1 MDFFLDYCFLSSAQ
15 VKASILY
22 AVKSDYWWE
31 GKIETKEEFKPEFR
45 TRSDKVNEIVKVI
58 KSIHDYQVPAI
69 SRTEIRCLTEEMEK
83 WIDESVE

>member
-1 MDFFLDYCFLSSAQ
+1 MNNIYDNLNLPK
-15 VKASILY
+15 VKEIQIHIENNA
-22 AVKSDYWWE
+22 D
-31 GKIETKEEFKPEFR
+31 KI
-45 TRSDKVNEIVKVI
+45 NEIVEVI